1 MAALNDIQGADGQP
15 GAKGELGEPGQ
26 KGEAGSS
33 GPQGPSG
40 APGPVV
46 SIWPKNKVLEPEAL
60 CLIPILCQECKH
72 SRI

>member
-15 GAKGELGEPGQ
+15 GAKGELGESGQ
-26 KGEAGSS
+26 KGEAGAS
-33 GPQGPSG
+33 GPQGSSG

-46 SIWPKNKVLEPEAL
+46 SIWAKNKVLEPDAL
-60 CLIPILCQECKH
+60 YLVPILSQECKH